1 MFDLMKMGL
10 ENQALIAKANA
21 EALTDADVQN
31 ITDAGLVVV
40 HRPKVKTNVVSLEA
54 RRMMGSH
61 TSPEAV

>member
-31 ITDAGLVVV
+31 INDAGLVIV
-40 HRPKVKTNVVSLEA
+40 HKPSKKTNVISLEA
-54 RRMMGSH
+54 RRMMAAN
-61 TSPEAV
+61 TSAEGF

>member
-31 ITDAGLVVV
+31 INEAGLVIV
-40 HRPKVKTNVVSLEA
+40 HRPVIKTNVVSLED
-54 RRMMGSH
+54 RRMMAAN
-61 TSPEAV
+61 TSAEGF